1 MTRQEAFD
9 KFDLEHP
16 EFWDEFEHR
25 AYVMMTKGR
34 KHYSARTIFEVLR
47 WHSDLDSGGTV
58 QIHADGGTVPI
69 VGVFMGCQY
78 TDPTSGEQVF
88 SAYYPA
94 STNASD
100 IIAFIVDDPNVVFEI
115 QADDTFPIAD
125 LFGNFDIVYT
135 NSSSTQSGL
144 SGAELD
150 VTTGATTAGLPL
162 KAIDI
167 SEDPDNSDIASANTN
182 VLVVIQNHICGQK
195 GAGLA

>member
-1 MTRQEAFD
+1 MANKDASFGMRPVKMMGGSPWTGGTSRYRIAANYGTAIYTGD
-9 KFDLEHP
+9 M
-16 EFWDEFEHR
+16 
-25 AYVMMTKGR
+25 VMQVT
-34 KHYSARTIFEVLR
+34 
-47 WHSDLDSGGTV
+47 GGTV
-58 QIHADGGTVPI
+58 EIHADGGTVPI

-150 VTTGATTAGLPL
+150 VTTGATTAGLPI